1 MAAKKKK
8 NPSAQD
14 SAVALDPQQEAMVR
28 RLRRMA
34 VFSSVLMIGGL
45 LAIFGVIAYRLSQ
58 APAVSSPSQAAIPA
72 ITNALPKGSRVVSTA
87 VSDGRI
93 AVTIERDGLTEV
105 RVFDLLTL
113 QLRGTLRLEPQ

>member
-1 MAAKKKK
+1 MAQ
-8 NPSAQD
+8 PSEEN
-14 SAVALDPQQEAMVR
+14 LDPQQR
-28 RLRRMA
+28 RLIRKMRGLQAIALATMLIGIFA
-34 VFSSVLMIGGL
+34 VF
-45 LAIFGVIAYRLSQ
+45 AVIYFR
-58 APAVSSPSQAAIPA
+58 VSNPPVGSPSQGAIPA

-93 AVTIERDGLTEV
+93 AVTIERDGVTEI